1 MADNSITDSTGLA
14 GRLRTLEGVIEACP
28 LAVIAIS
35 REGLIQ
41 MWNPGAEAL
50 FGWTAAETLGRRL
63 PIVPAG
69 REAESWSILESQL
82 QGKSCL
88 DLELRRCRKDGG
100 MVDVRFWSAPL
111 RNSGGEIIGVMAIYQ
126 DITAWKSAQEALRA
140 TQFAVDHAEDPCFW
154 LSSGG
159 NIIYVNHAAC
169 RSLGY
174 SPDEL
179 LSMEVNAI
187 DPNYSQEG
195 WADLWSAIKAS
206 GAFRLESVNR
216 RKDGTEFP
224 VEITVNYLH
233 HQGQEYNCAFVRDI
247 SERKRNDERLRNA
260 YAELEDR
267 VRERTAELSRINDA
281 LQREINDRKHFEE
294 KLQKSEELF
303 RLLVE
308 GVEDYAILMLA
319 PDGTV
324 ASWNSGA
331 QRIEGYRADEILG
344 KHFSCFYTQESIERG
359 DPEEELRVA
368 AVERRFETQGWRVR
382 KDGSRFWANVVTSAL
397 YDTQGEIRG
406 FAKVTQ
412 DITAKKRAEEES
424 ERLSR
429 AIDDQRRLFQAVIE
443 HAPAGIAIYD
453 GESLR
458 VKWANPTYHEMV
470 DEAYRGVDITGLRL
484 QDLFT
489 VAEESGFVEIFRKV
503 ASTGQPFFEPERKRF
518 NRPVY
523 WNCSLLPLS
532 RDDRDTP
539 DLMTLVLDV
548 TDQVVARKEKEKLAA
563 QVSEER
569 RALAL
574 ANEELELR
582 NREIERA
589 NRLKSEFLASMSHE
603 LRTPLHSIIGFS
615 ELLAEDDDGKLGDK
629 QKRQLGH
636 ILKGARH
643 LLSLINDV
651 LDLSKIEAG
660 KLELHPE
667 SFAAEAALAEV
678 LSTVSPIANAKQIRI
693 DNAID
698 PSLVVWADRLRF
710 KQILYNLLSNAVKFT
725 PESGKVCVSSA
736 SQEESVE
743 ISVADT
749 GVGIQ
754 PEELNAIFDAFHQ
767 ASATTKGV
775 KEGTGL
781 GLAITR
787 RLVEKHGGDIWVDS
801 EIGKGSRFT
810 FSLPLDSHE
819 SETSETSGASRS
831 TVHRKPQILIVD
843 DELPARELLGS
854 YLRTEGY
861 NTITARSGEEAVR
874 KAREFRP
881 DAITLDVLM
890 PGKSGWETLHQL
902 KTHPLTASI
911 PVIIVSVVDETKS
924 GYALGAAEYLVK
936 PVSKKVLIAAIRRH
950 VRSGLEGSARIL
962 VIDDETETL
971 QLVSEV
977 LKSAEYLPL
986 LATSGEQAL
995 DILSRTSVDAIL
1007 LDLLMP
1013 EMDGFEVLH
1022 RIKADPGLRDI
1033 PVFILTAKDL
1043 NENEMQLLRTHV
1055 EALYFKGTP
1064 WRQELLAQ
1072 LQKAVGARG
1081 SIPLKKILVADDNP
1095 ESREFIRDSL
1105 ESQNYEVIEACD
1117 GRDALMK
1124 IETIGPDLVLM
1135 DIQMPVMDGYAVLKE
1150 IRQNPR
1156 LANLRV
1162 IALTAFSMQGDRE
1175 KAISAGFSG
1184 YISKPVDPTSL
1195 RMQIEQ
1201 VLGG

>member
-1 MADNSITDSTGLA
+1 MADNSIAESRDLA
-14 GRLRTLEGVIEACP
+14 GRLKTLEGVVEACP
-28 LAVIAIS
+28 VAVIAIS
-35 REGLIQ
+35 PERIVQ

-50 FGWTAAETLGRRL
+50 FGWTAAETLGCPL
-63 PIVPAG
+63 PIIPAG
-69 REAESWSILESQL
+69 SEAESQSILESQL
-82 QGKSCL
+82 QGKPCL
-88 DLELRRCRKDGG
+88 DLDLRRRRKDGA
-100 MVDVRFWSAPL
+100 MVDVGFWSAPL
-111 RNSGGEIIGVMAIYQ
+111 RNSNGEIVGVVAIYQ
-126 DITAWKSAQEALRA
+126 DLTARKSAEEELRA
-140 TQFAVDHAEDPCFW
+140 TQFAVDHAEDPCVW
-154 LSSGG
+154 LSLDA
-159 NIIYVNHAAC
+159 NIIYANHAAC

-174 SPDEL
+174 SRDEL
-179 LSMEVNAI
+179 LSMKVHAI
-187 DPNYSQEG
+187 DPNYSPES
-195 WADLWSAIKAS
+195 WADLWNAIKAH
-206 GAFRLESVNR
+206 GAFKLESINR

-233 HQGQEYNCAFVRDI
+233 HHGQEYICAFVRDV
-247 SERKRNDERLRNA
+247 SERKQNEERLRHA

-267 VRERTAELSRINDA
+267 VRERTAELTRANDA

-303 RLLVE
+303 RLLVD

-331 QRIEGYRADEILG
+331 QRIKGYRADEILG
-344 KHFSCFYTQESIERG
+344 KHFACFYTQESIERG
-359 DPEEELRVA
+359 DPEKELRVA
-368 AVERRFETQGWRVR
+368 AAERRFETQGWRVR
-382 KDGSRFWANVVTSAL
+382 KDGSRFWANVVISAL

-412 DITAKKRAEEES
+412 DITAKKQAEEES

-443 HAPAGIAIYD
+443 HAPAGIAIHD

-458 VKWANPTYHEMV
+458 VKWANPTYREMV

-489 VAEESGFVEIFRKV
+489 VAEESGFVDIFRKV
-503 ASTGQPFFEPERKRF
+503 ASTGQPFFDPERKRF
-518 NRPVY
+518 NRPIY
-523 WNCSLLPLS
+523 WNCSLLPLA

-539 DLMTLVLDV
+539 DLMTLVLDI
-548 TDQVVARKEKEKLAA
+548 TDQVVARKEKEKLMA

-589 NRLKSEFLASMSHE
+589 NRLKSEFLAGMSHE

-678 LSTVSPIANAKQIRI
+678 LSTVAPMANAKQIRI

-698 PSLVVWADRLRF
+698 PGLVVWADRLRF

-725 PESGKVCVSSA
+725 PESGRVCVSSA
-736 SQEESVE
+736 SQKESVE
-743 ISVADT
+743 ISVSDT
-749 GVGIQ
+749 GVGIA
-754 PEELNAIFDAFHQ
+754 PEELNAIFDEFHQ

-787 RLVEKHGGDIWVDS
+787 RLVEKHGGDIWVES
-801 EIGKGSRFT
+801 EVGTGSRFT

-819 SETSETSGASRS
+819 RETSETPGAPRS

-843 DELPARELLGS
+843 DELSARELLSS
-854 YLRTEGY
+854 YLRAEGY
-861 NTITARSGEEAVR
+861 RTITARSGEEAVR

-911 PVIIVSVVDETKS
+911 PVIIVSVVDETKA
-924 GYALGAAEYLVK
+924 GFALGAAEYLIK
-936 PVSKKVLIAAIRRH
+936 PVSKKVLIEAIRRH
-950 VRSGLEGSARIL
+950 VRSRPGSARIL

-986 LATSGEQAL
+986 LAASGREAL

-1043 NENEMQLLRTHV
+1043 SESEMQLLRTHV
-1055 EALYFKGTP
+1055 DALYFKGTS
-1064 WRQELLAQ
+1064 WRQELLAH
-1072 LQKAVGARG
+1072 LQRAVGAG
-1081 SIPLKKILVADDNP
+1081 AAIPLKKILVADDNL

-1105 ESQNYEVIEACD
+1105 ESQNYEVVEACD
-1117 GRDALMK
+1117 GGDALRK
-1124 IETIGPDLVLM
+1124 IEKIGPDLVLM

-1156 LANLRV
+1156 LASLRV
-1162 IALTAFSMQGDRE
+1162 IALTAYSMQGDRE

-1195 RMQIEQ
+1195 RKQIEQ
-1201 VLGG
+1201 MLGR

>member
-1 MADNSITDSTGLA
+1 MADNFATESADPA

-28 LAVIAIS
+28 LAVIAVS
-35 REGLIQ
+35 PEGIVQ
-41 MWNPGAEAL
+41 MWNPGAETL
-50 FGWTAAETLGRRL
+50 FGWTAAETQGHHL
-63 PIVPAG
+63 PIIPAG
-69 REAESWSILESQL
+69 RETESQSILDSQL
-82 QGKSCL
+82 QGKPCFG
-88 DLELRRCRKDGG
+88 LELRRRRKDGG
-100 MVDVRFWSAPL
+100 LVDVRLWSAPL
-111 RNSGGEIIGVMAIYQ
+111 RNSNGEIVGVVAIYL
-126 DITAWKSAQEALRA
+126 DITARKSAEEELRA
-140 TQFAVDHAEDPCFW
+140 TQFAVDHAEDPCVW
-154 LSSGG
+154 LSSDA
-159 NIIYVNHAAC
+159 NIIYANHAAC

-174 SPDEL
+174 SRDEL
-179 LSMEVNAI
+179 LSMKVHAI
-187 DPNYSQEG
+187 DSKYSPES
-195 WADLWSAIKAS
+195 WADLWSTIKAH
-206 GAFRLESVNR
+206 GAFKLESVNR

-224 VEITVNYLH
+224 VEITVNYLRH
-233 HQGQEYNCAFVRDI
+233 RGQEYICAFVRDI
-247 SERKRNDERLRNA
+247 SERKRNEEQLRHA

-267 VRERTAELSRINDA
+267 VRERTAELTRTNDA
-281 LQREINDRKHFEE
+281 LQGEINERKHFEE
-294 KLQKSEELF
+294 KLRKSEELF
-303 RLLVE
+303 RLLVD

-331 QRIEGYRADEILG
+331 QRIKGYRADEILG

-359 DPEEELRVA
+359 DPERELRVA
-368 AVERRFETQGWRVR
+368 AAERRFETQSWRVR
-382 KDGSRFWANVVTSAL
+382 KDGSRFWANVVISAL
-397 YDTQGEIRG
+397 YDAQGEIRG

-412 DITAKKRAEEES
+412 DITAKKQAEEES

-443 HAPAGIAIYD
+443 HAPAGIAIFD
-453 GESLR
+453 GQSLR
-458 VKWANPTYHEMV
+458 VKWANPTFHGMV

-484 QDLFT
+484 QDLFA
-489 VAEESGFVEIFRKV
+489 VAEESGFGEIFRKV
-503 ASTGQPFFEPERKRF
+503 ASTSQPFFDPERRRF
-518 NRPVY
+518 NQPAY
-523 WNCSLLPLS
+523 WNCAVLPLP

-539 DLMTLVLDV
+539 DLMTLVLDI
-548 TDQVVARKEKEKLAA
+548 TDQVVARKEREKLAA

-615 ELLAEDDDGKLGDK
+615 ELLAEDGEGRLGDK

-678 LSTVSPIANAKQIRI
+678 LSTVAPMAMAKRIRI
-693 DNAID
+693 DSAID

-725 PESGKVCVSSA
+725 PESGRVCISSARQEKSIEICVS
-736 SQEESVE
+736 
-743 ISVADT
+743 DT
-749 GVGIQ
+749 GVGIP
-754 PEELNAIFDAFHQ
+754 PEELNAIFDEFHQ

-787 RLVEKHGGDIWVDS
+787 RLVEKHGGDIWVES
-801 EIGKGSRFT
+801 EVGTGSRFT
-810 FSLPLDSHE
+810 FGLPLDAHE
-819 SETSETSGASRS
+819 RKTSETSGAPRS
-831 TVHRKPQILIVD
+831 AVRRKPQILIVD
-843 DELPARELLGS
+843 DELPARELLSS
-854 YLRTEGY
+854 YLEAEGY
-861 NTITARSGEEAVR
+861 GTITARSGEEAVR

-881 DAITLDVLM
+881 AAITLDVLM

-902 KTHPLTASI
+902 KSNPLTASI
-911 PVIIVSVVDETKS
+911 PVIIVSVVDETKA
-924 GYALGAAEYLVK
+924 GFALGAAEYLIK
-936 PVSKKVLIAAIRRH
+936 PVSKKALIEAIRRH
-950 VRSGLEGSARIL
+950 VRSRLEGSRRIL

-986 LATSGEQAL
+986 LAASGREAL

-1022 RIKADPGLRDI
+1022 RIKADPGLREI

-1043 NENEMQLLRTHV
+1043 DENEMVALRTHV
-1055 EALYFKGTP
+1055 DALYFKGTP
-1064 WRQELLAQ
+1064 WRQELLAH
-1072 LQKAVGARG
+1072 LQKAVGAMAA
-1081 SIPLKKILVADDNP
+1081 IPLKKILVADDNL

-1105 ESQNYEVIEACD
+1105 ESQNYEVVEACD
-1117 GRDALMK
+1117 GRDALTK
-1124 IETIGPDLVLM
+1124 IEKIGPDLVLM

-1156 LANLRV
+1156 FSALRV

-1201 VLGG
+1201 MLGR